1 MDFSK
6 TTLYAFRALSFMA
19 QDEKAM
25 YIASDLHE
33 KLKIPQQ
40 YLRRL
45 LKDLSKNGL
54 LKSIKGKN
62 GGFVFAK
69 STEEI
74 FLSDIVAITEK
85 SEVMKSCIFGFENC
99 MLIEKCAMHDIWAA
113 TKENVNNLLSQT
125 SLAKMNAN
133 FI

>member
-6 TTLYAFRALSFMA
+6 TTQYAIRALSFMA
-19 QDEKAM
+19 QNEKEL
-25 YIASDLHE
+25 YIASELHE

-40 YLRRL
+40 YLRRM
-45 LKDLSKNGL
+45 LKDLSKSGL

-62 GGFVFAK
+62 GGFVFAR

-85 SEVMKSCIFGFENC
+85 GEIMRSCIFGFESC
-99 MLIEKCAMHDIWAA
+99 MLKEKCAMHDIWAA
-113 TKENVNNLLSQT
+113 SKENVTNILSQT